1 MLGAGIA
8 GLLAA
13 RALAKHFA
21 RVTILEKDS
30 APAADAPRE
39 GVPQGRHIHVLL
51 PGGARAL
58 DRLFPGKLD
67 ELTRDGARRFDYG
80 RSRFHIIGNWMPR
93 IPTELHT
100 FAQTR
105 PFFEEHLRRWL
116 AELPN
121 VRPIYDAGAPELM
134 FEGSRIAGVLLHGER
149 LPADLV
155 IDATGRNSRLPRWLA
170 AHGFPAVPES
180 TVGFDLGY
188 ATARFHVPAPLLPD
202 HPMLYIVGRPP
213 RETRVGVIVQVEGGQ
228 VYSGLAG
235 YQGDHPPGDLAGFL
249 AFAKSLS
256 QPDVFHVLS
265 QSELA
270 SPIARFRIPASVRRY
285 YGKARRHHAK
295 AFRLPPGILP
305 IGDAVCAFDPAFGQ
319 GMTVAALEAEA
330 LDETLA
336 RSSDTALTRQYLKR
350 IDAVIDVPWEQSC
363 GENFKYPATTGGRPW
378 MFAMTRR
385 YKDRIATCGDPE
397 VVERFY
403 KVVSLTASP
412 RTLLHPRVVA
422 RALGYRRSTP
432 ATRPVHS
439 RSDR

>member
-1 MLGAGIA
+1 VLGAGIA

-21 RVTILEKDS
+21 RVTLLEKDPPPQGAS
-30 APAADAPRE
+30 PRE

-58 DRLFPGKLD
+58 DHLFPGKLE
-67 ELTRDGARRFDYG
+67 ELTRNGARRFDYG
-80 RSRFHIIGNWMPR
+80 RSRFHILGAWMPR
-93 IPTELHT
+93 MKTELHT

-105 PFFEEHLRRWL
+105 PFLEEHLRRWL

-121 VRPIYDAGAPELM
+121 VRAMYDAGSPEPV
-134 FEGSRIAGVLLHGER
+134 FSQINRENSRVSGVTLHGEP

-170 AHGFPAVPES
+170 SQGFPAVPES

-188 ATARFHVPAPLLPD
+188 ATARFRVPAALLPD

-213 RETRVGVIVQVEGGQ
+213 HETRVGVIVQVEDGQ

-249 AFAKSLS
+249 DFAKGLS

-265 QSELA
+265 QSELL
-270 SPIARFRIPASVRRY
+270 SPIARYRIPASLRRY
-285 YGKARRHHAK
+285 YRKASQ
-295 AFRLPPGILP
+295 LPQGILP

-319 GMTVAALEAEA
+319 GMAVAALEAEA

-336 RSSDTALTRQYLKR
+336 RFHGPALTRHYLKR
-350 IDAVIDVPWEQSC
+350 IDALIDFPWEQSC

-378 MFAMTRR
+378 MFPVTRR

-403 KVVSLTASP
+403 KVVSLTAPP
-412 RTLLHPRVVA
+412 RILLHPRVLA
-422 RALGYRRSTP
+422 RAFGYRRVTP
-432 ATRPVHS
+432 TTRPVHS